1 MTGPYEFRPVYHP
14 AGFDD
19 ALRVAVEEVRAGR
32 WVAMRD
38 LLAQAGTDWA
48 LRTVRTQVLGV
59 VAAGTTAVEAWS
71 EEERDSL
78 DARVMWARV
87 LVQRARR
94 AHRKRYYGVHDL
106 EIVARQACLVAAEA
120 VPADPV
126 PWVCLLALARL
137 DEHQERAEHRVRAWE
152 HMLPPGPWGLLR
164 QVWDR
169 DQYPREAFHHM
180 LEFLN
185 GCTAGAAAMASAVD
199 FGRWVASWAPF
210 GSALLALPLY
220 AYTES
225 YRQQLDEAR
234 RKGREHPLLRRQW
247 AEDPARGDALKA
259 FHHWF
264 AAIAQSDPLRH
275 SVADLS
281 HLAFAL
287 WAAHRY
293 VDAAMVFEVLGH
305 HAALQ
310 PWVHV
315 ADDPH
320 RPESAEAAF
329 VRARGQCLTAA
340 GMSNWS

>member
-1 MTGPYEFRPVYHP
+1 MTDPHEFRPVYHP

-19 ALRVAVEEVRAGR
+19 PLRVAVEEVHAGR

-38 LLAQAGTDWA
+38 LLARTGADWV
-48 LRTVRTQVLGV
+48 LRTSRTQVLGV
-59 VAAGTTAVEAWS
+59 VAAGTTTVEAWS
-71 EEERDSL
+71 EEERNSL

-94 AHRKRYYGVHDL
+94 AHRKRYYGAQDL
-106 EIVARQACLVAAEA
+106 EVLARQACLVAAEA

-137 DEHQERAEHRVRAWE
+137 DEHQQRTEHRVQPWE
-152 HMLPPGPWGLLR
+152 YMLPPGPWGLLR
-164 QVWDR
+164 RVWDR
-169 DQYPREAFHHM
+169 DQQPREAFHRM
-180 LEFLN
+180 FEFLN
-185 GCTAGAAAMASAVD
+185 GCTAGAAASASAVD

-220 AYTES
+220 AYADS
-225 YRQQLDEAR
+225 YRQQLEEAR
-234 RKGREHPLLRRQW
+234 RKGREDPLLRRQW

-259 FHHWF
+259 FHRWF
-264 AAIAQSDPLRH
+264 AGVAHIEPLRQ

-287 WAAHRY
+287 WAAHQY
-293 VDAAMVFEVLGH
+293 VEAAAVFEALGP

-310 PWVHV
+310 PWVHL
-315 ADDPH
+315 ADGPH
-320 RPESAEAAF
+320 RPELAEGAF
-329 VRARGQCLTAA
+329 VRARSQCLSAA
-340 GMSNWS
+340 RTSH